1 MYGWGWKP
9 YVSVAQKRKQAEKS
23 AAKLAK
29 SGVKVFPVRPEGR
42 TIAKTFWG
50 KAWCDH
56 LESLSDFENRLPR
69 GRTYIRNGSVIHLSI
84 DDGKIEA
91 LVQGSELYKIQI
103 DIKTV
108 SEKKWHAILKNC
120 SGQVGS
126 MIELLQGKL
135 SGSVMQTIT
144 DQHEGLF
151 PLAKE
156 ISLKCSCP
164 DWAGMCKHIAA
175 VLYGVGT
182 RLDDEPELLFK
193 LRKVDHT
200 ELINKVSLHVP
211 PQRGAKSKVIQD
223 QDLSN
228 LFGIEIEEE
237 TPAPIRAKNTTK
249 KLLTKKKA
257 KSKKK
262 VILKAKKTKQVKRN
276 LARDRAEK

>member
-23 AAKLAK
+23 AAKLVK
-29 SGVKVFPVRPEGR
+29 RGVKVSPVRLEGR
-42 TIAKTFWG
+42 TIARTFWG

-69 GRTYIRNGSVIHLSI
+69 GRTYVRNGSVIHLSI
-84 DDGKIEA
+84 DDGKVEA
-91 LVQGSELYKIQI
+91 LVQGSSLYEVRI
-103 DIKTV
+103 DIQTV
-108 SEKKWHAILKNC
+108 SENKWRAILKNC
-120 SGQVGS
+120 SGQIAS

-135 SGSVMQTIT
+135 SGGVMQTIT
-144 DQHEGLF
+144 DQNEGLF

-175 VLYGVGT
+175 VLYGVGA

-200 ELINKVSLHVP
+200 ELINKVSLRVP
-211 PQRGAKSKVIQD
+211 PQLGAKSKVIQD
-223 QDLSN
+223 QNLSN
-228 LFGIEIEEE
+228 LFGIDIEEE
-237 TPAPIRAKNTTK
+237 TPSPIKAKKTTK
-249 KLLTKKKA
+249 KLITKKKA
-257 KSKKK
+257 KSKTKII
-262 VILKAKKTKQVKRN
+262 VKAKKSKQVKRK
-276 LARDRAEK
+276 LER

>member
-23 AAKLAK
+23 AAKLVK
-29 SGVKVFPVRPEGR
+29 SGVKVSPVRPEGR
-42 TIAKTFWG
+42 AIAKTFWG

-69 GRTYIRNGSVIHLSI
+69 GRTYIRNGSVIHLSV

-91 LVQGSELYKIQI
+91 LVQGSSLYEVRI
-103 DIKTV
+103 DIRTV
-108 SEKKWHAILKNC
+108 SEQKWQDILKNC
-120 SGQVGS
+120 SGQIAS

-135 SGSVMQTIT
+135 SSGVMQTIT
-144 DQHEGLF
+144 DQKEGLF

-156 ISLKCSCP
+156 ITLQCSCP

-182 RLDDEPELLFK
+182 RLDNEPELLFK
-193 LRKVDHT
+193 LRKVDHS
-200 ELINKVSLHVP
+200 ELINKASLRVP
-211 PQRGAKSKVIQD
+211 PQSGGKAKVIQD

-228 LFGIEIEEE
+228 LFGIDIEEE
-237 TPAPIRAKNTTK
+237 APTPIRAKKPTK
-249 KLLTKKKA
+249 KLITKKKA

-262 VILKAKKTKQVKRN
+262 IIVKSKKSKVG
-276 LARDRAEK
+276 

>member
-9 YVSVAQKRKQAEKS
+9 YVSVAQKRKQAEQS

-29 SGVKVFPVRPEGR
+29 KGVKVTPVRPEGR
-42 TIAKTFWG
+42 AIAKTFWG

-69 GRTYIRNGSVIHLSI
+69 GRTYVRNGSVIHLAVEY
-84 DDGKIEA
+84 GKIEA
-91 LVQGSELYKIQI
+91 LVQGSELYQVKI

-108 SEKKWHAILKNC
+108 SEKKWQAILKNC
-120 SGQVGS
+120 SGQIGS

-135 SGSVMQTIT
+135 SNNVMQTIT
-144 DQHEGLF
+144 HQHDGLF
-151 PLAKE
+151 PLTQE

-164 DWAGMCKHIAA
+164 DWADMCKHVAA

-182 RLDDEPELLFK
+182 RLDDQPDLLFK

-200 ELINKVSLHVP
+200 ELINNVSLSVP
-211 PQRGAKSKVIQD
+211 QQQKGKGQILQD
-223 QDLSN
+223 QELSN
-228 LFGIEIEEE
+228 LFGIDIETE
-237 TPAPIRAKNTTK
+237 TPPPIQAKKATI
-249 KLLTKKKA
+249 KLTSKKKT

-262 VILKAKKTKQVKRN
+262 VVVKAKKVN
-276 LARDRAEK
+276 G